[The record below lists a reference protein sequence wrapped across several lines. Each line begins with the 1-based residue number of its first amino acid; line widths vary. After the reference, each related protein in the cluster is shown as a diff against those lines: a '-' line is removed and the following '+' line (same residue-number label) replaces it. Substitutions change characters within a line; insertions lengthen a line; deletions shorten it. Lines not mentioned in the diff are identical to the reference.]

1 MILKIIACVAAAIP
15 LFLFIRAVF
24 LPGNDADQRRLKEI
38 KKQANL
44 AVSNPHIGAK
54 QTGRRPGGRIGPMD
68 ELVSMQSLS
77 NINVW
82 RPLLAP
88 MAGAAL
94 TTAPDVAH
102 LVWRAAACD
111 RR

>member
-77 NINVW
+77 NLKSGVRCS
-82 RPLLAP
+82 RPWPGL
-88 MAGAAL
+88 
-94 TTAPDVAH
+94 
-102 LVWRAAACD
+102 RS
-111 RR
+111 RRLRT